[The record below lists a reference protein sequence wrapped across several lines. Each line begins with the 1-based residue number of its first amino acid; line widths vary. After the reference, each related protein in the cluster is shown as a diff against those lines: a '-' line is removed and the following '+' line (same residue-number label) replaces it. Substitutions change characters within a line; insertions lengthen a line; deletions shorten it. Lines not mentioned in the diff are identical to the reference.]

1 MRRISPTTF
10 RIARRGTSREINR
23 QIALNLVRS
32 RQPISRADLA
42 RLMGIRRGAIS
53 RLVEDLIR
61 TKQIFEGGRFDD
73 AVDAGVNAKAKDG
86 DGNGRPESRK
96 GTAKRGRRPRHLYI
110 ETRRHCAL
118 AVDISA
124 ARTLLQVTD
133 PLGEP
138 LLDIEELPAQRHPDG
153 LVRELGRNIQRFL
166 TKHPEVGDCLGVGVT
181 IAGLVDPE
189 RGRLRYAPTLGWR
202 ELDIREPLEALIKL
216 PVVVENSVKACVLA
230 LVWATRGHAPVDGPV
245 AFVNASDGVGVGI
258 AIDGQLLRGA
268 HNFAGEF
275 GHIAISMDGPRCA
288 CGRKGCWEAYVSVRA
303 TVSRYLGRDLSW
315 PESGEPA
322 KVTVGNIVAQARTGE
337 ARALQTLRETGYYLG
352 RGLSNIVKAIEPRR
366 IYMSGE
372 ITEAWDLI
380 LPSVQQAMREEAM
393 LPELGAC
400 EILTV
405 PLGDHP
411 RLRGAAALVTSPA
424 FAAPVVA

>member
-1 MRRISPTTF
+1 MRRISLTTF

-32 RQPISRADLA
+32 QQPISRADLA

-61 TKQIFEGGRFDD
+61 TKQVFE
-73 AVDAGVNAKAKDG
+73 AEKLENPDG
-86 DGNGRPESRK
+86 PLTRE
-96 GTAKRGRRPRHLYI
+96 AKRGRRPRHLYI

-124 ARTLLQVTD
+124 AHTLLQATD

-138 LLDIEELPAQRHPDG
+138 LPLLEIEELPAQRHPDG
-153 LVRELGRNIQRFL
+153 LVRELARSIQRFL
-166 TKHPEVGDCLGVGVT
+166 SEHPEIGDCLGVGVA

-202 ELDIREPLEALIKL
+202 EVDIREPLESLIKL

-230 LVWATRGHAPVDGPV
+230 LVWSTRGHAPVDGPV

-268 HNFAGEF
+268 HNYSGEF
-275 GHIAISMDGPRCA
+275 GHIPLNLDGPRCA

-303 TVSRYLGRDLSW
+303 TVARYLGRDLSW
-315 PESGEPA
+315 PACAEPT
-322 KVTVGNIVAQARTGE
+322 KVTVRHIVAQARAGE
-337 ARALQTLRETGYYLG
+337 ARAIETLIETGSYLG
-352 RGLSNIVKAIEPRR
+352 RGLSTIVKAIEPRR

-372 ITEAWDLI
+372 IAEAWDLM
-380 LPSVQQAMREEAM
+380 LPAVQEAMREEAL
-393 LPELGAC
+393 LPELAEC

-405 PLGDHP
+405 PLGDQP

>member
-1 MRRISPTTF
+1 MRRISPTAF

-42 RLMGIRRGAIS
+42 RLMGIRRGASS

-61 TKQIFEGGRFDD
+61 TKQVFEG
-73 AVDAGVNAKAKDG
+73 KPYDG
-86 DGNGRPESRK
+86 PEGES
-96 GTAKRGRRPRHLYI
+96 KRGRKPRLLYI
-110 ETRRHCAL
+110 ETRRHCAF

-124 ARTLLQVTD
+124 ARTLLQVVD

-138 LLDIEELPAQRHPDG
+138 LFGIDELPARLRPEG
-153 LVRELGRNIQRFL
+153 LVRELARNIRRIL
-166 TKHPEVGDCLGVGVT
+166 RAHPEAGVCLGVGVT
-181 IAGLVDPE
+181 VAGLVDPE

-202 ELDIREPLEALIKL
+202 DVDIRKPLEAAIKL
-216 PVVVENSVKACVLA
+216 PVMLENSVKACLLA
-230 LVWATRGHAPVDGPV
+230 QVWAARGHAPVDGAI

-268 HNFAGEF
+268 HNSAGEF
-275 GHIAISMDGPRCA
+275 GHISLSIDGPVCS

-303 TVSRYLGRDLSW
+303 TIARYLGRDLSW
-315 PESGEPA
+315 PGSA
-322 KVTVGNIVAQARTGE
+322 KPSKTTIASIIARARRGE
-337 ARALQTLRETGYYLG
+337 ARAIETLRETGYYLG
-352 RGLSNIVKAIEPRR
+352 RGLAMIMKAIEPRR

-372 ITEAWDLI
+372 ITDAWDLV
-380 LPSVQQAMREEAM
+380 LPAVQRAMREEA
-393 LPELGAC
+393 LIREVADPEIMTVDLG
-400 EILTV
+400 E
-405 PLGDHP
+405 HP